1 MTGRDTTP
9 GIAKTL
15 AEVVVV
21 VAQEVDPGIASSET
35 ALVAVAAVLEVA
47 AADVARS
54 ATNATKWDTLH
65 VIARRIWTGATA
77 VTVSFYS
84 FIASPSFHAVWQTHV
99 YDRVYKSTPMQP
111 IYRIEP
117 CSKRRKV
124 RWRSVLHCFTFSEIG
139 IIVRSIL
146 AASPCSRVKYGSGR
160 QPGRGT

>member
-21 VAQEVDPGIASSET
+21 VAQEEDPGIASSET
-35 ALVAVAAVLEVA
+35 AVAAVLEVAA

-77 VTVSFYS
+77 VTEAATLPVTVVSHLTTLAVTTATRVV
-84 FIASPSFHAVWQTHV
+84 IWHATA
-99 YDRVYKSTPMQP
+99 
-111 IYRIEP
+111 
-117 CSKRRKV
+117 RR
-124 RWRSVLHCFTFSEIG
+124 RAT
-139 IIVRSIL
+139 
-146 AASPCSRVKYGSGR
+146 
-160 QPGRGT
+160 GT